1 MIIYSKTGS
10 IILDI
15 EVDDASYRY
24 RAIRQGD
31 KVYLYFSLTEHV
43 EVPLYSYIEFQ
54 GQRYTLWKP
63 ENLTKHG
70 ERNLEYTIEFGGWW
84 ELLNRTKYKFLS
96 GKPHKLKFP
105 LTAKPRMFIQLL
117 VDNLNLHDSG
127 WTLGS
132 CIEASEK
139 ALAFNHENC
148 MEVLNRLADEFN
160 TEFEFVNKTI
170 NFSKVERFKDDP
182 LSLSY
187 GKGNGFKTGLGRKN
201 EGEKAPVTILYV
213 QGGERNI
220 DSSKYGSSALLL
232 PKKQEY
238 EYQNKRYETDADG
251 MFITRADRELVNY
264 NEDGYDASDIYP
276 SRVGEVTRIET
287 EPGKDSDGNPV
298 TFYNIVDSTI
308 PASLNYRDC
317 RIPGEKATI
326 IFQSGVL
333 TGREFDIV
341 QTDKDLTGYDH
352 KTRTF
357 KLSPLNADGA
367 TLPNENLK
375 PAIGDKYAV
384 FNITLPDAYVCDNAS
399 KSGASWEMFRE
410 AVQYMSENEEE
421 RFTFSGELDAV
432 WAKKKWLEIGGKLQP
447 GSYVLFSDT
456 QFQPEGLL
464 IRITGVKDYINK
476 PHSPELELSNTP
488 IAGFVSSELGK
499 IDGNEVKD
507 EQRHNTAISFSKR
520 RWEDAKNHQN
530 MLEKAFV
537 DYGKG
542 QSMVWLRTLSILVG
556 HESLQFRFVNRMPT
570 ESNQTVNEID
580 LPISYNSET
589 KVLSASSGILQH
601 MTLGIDSLSPSHK
614 MTEYKFWN
622 MAAYTSPPLDTTAP
636 MYLYAKCSKNSKNG
650 NFLLSESPIEMDG
663 DGYYYFM
670 TGVLSDEVDG
680 IRSFATI
687 YGFSEIGPGWIR
699 LNKIISNDGS
709 QYWDMLTKAFKIGD
723 DNSYISFDQIS
734 GLVIKGVI
742 YQSPSGAI
750 DYPEVDRGNFVYGTK
765 YYPGDKVSYSGNVYK
780 CMAETTGY
788 QYPTNSNYW
797 KLLVTKGDKGDKGD
811 RGYTGDTG
819 PQGIQGPPGK
829 QGEQGYPGNPGPAPI
844 YRGEYKS
851 TDRYTATSKRV
862 DIVYYPSTGKYYVG
876 RFDNGEATDFSGIA
890 PTNTNYWSEFGG
902 QFSSVATE
910 LLLASWANLAGFI
923 FNDAKMYSQDVNK
936 STGAANFSVD
946 GRTGKLIA
954 KDADITGNIKSTS
967 GNNTVRLAPDG
978 CAIHFSTGGLDVAY
992 LKKGPFEAGKWALF
1006 LGGLIPIQ
1014 IDCPFGLQLHGLG
1027 ASTTPNEPGWVYA
1040 DINGFLKV
1048 KK

>member
-15 EVDDASYRY
+15 EVDDISYRY

-54 GQRYTLWKP
+54 GQRYMLWKP

-105 LTAKPRMFIQLL
+105 LTAKPRMFMQLL

-170 NFSKVERFKDDP
+170 NFGKVERFKDDP

-232 PKKQEY
+232 PKNQEL
-238 EYQNKRYETDADG
+238 EYQNKHYKTDTDG

-276 SRVGEVTRIET
+276 SRIGEVSKIET

-341 QTDKDLTGYDH
+341 QTDEDLTGYDH

-488 IAGFVSSELGK
+488 VAGFVSSELGK

-556 HESLQFRFVNRMPT
+556 HESLQLRFVNRMPT

-580 LPISYNSET
+580 LSISYNSET
-589 KVLSASSGILQH
+589 KILSASSGILQH

-742 YQSPSGAI
+742 YQSPSGAV

-765 YYPGDKVSYSGNVYK
+765 YYPGDKVAYSGNVYK
-780 CMAETTGY
+780 CMVETTGY

-797 KLLVTKGDKGDKGD
+797 KLLVTKGDKGDKVIEGILAIPALKVSKVLRVNKGNKD
-811 RGYTGDTG
+811 IRV
-819 PQGIQGPPGK
+819 IQGQPLYI
-829 QGEQGYPGNPGPAPI
+829 GENI
-844 YRGEYKS
+844 NRLID
-851 TDRYTATSKRV
+851 T
-862 DIVYYPSTGKYYVG
+862 
-876 RFDNGEATDFSGIA
+876 
-890 PTNTNYWSEFGG
+890 
-902 QFSSVATE
+902 
-910 LLLASWANLAGFI
+910 LLRQ
-923 FNDAKMYSQDVNK
+923 K
-936 STGAANFSVD
+936 
-946 GRTGKLIA
+946 
-954 KDADITGNIKSTS
+954 
-967 GNNTVRLAPDG
+967 
-978 CAIHFSTGGLDVAY
+978 
-992 LKKGPFEAGKWALF
+992 E
-1006 LGGLIPIQ
+1006 
-1014 IDCPFGLQLHGLG
+1014 
-1027 ASTTPNEPGWVYA
+1027 
-1040 DINGFLKV
+1040 
-1048 KK
+1048 